1 MCLTLCVTTF
11 ADSNRWTVRC
21 DLELKGERYVVEEV
35 FLFADVSDG
44 GVWRGGQ
51 LLLCVGH
58 LNTFDKWYLIVF
70 VPLGLWQWIEAFVRW
85 RRERR
90 TPPEDGVKPKDDD
103 GPTARTP

>member
-21 DLELKGERYVVEEV
+21 DLERKGERYVVEEV

-51 LLLCVGH
+51 LLLCVGVAEH
-58 LNTFDKWYLIVF
+58 V
-70 VPLGLWQWIEAFVRW
+70 
-85 RRERR
+85 
-90 TPPEDGVKPKDDD
+90 
-103 GPTARTP
+103 